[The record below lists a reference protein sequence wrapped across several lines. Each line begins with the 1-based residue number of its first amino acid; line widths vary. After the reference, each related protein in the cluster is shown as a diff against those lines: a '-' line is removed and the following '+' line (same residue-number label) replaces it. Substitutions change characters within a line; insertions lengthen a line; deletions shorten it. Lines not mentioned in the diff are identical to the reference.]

1 MIELLYPSL
10 LGFSVGFLIVWLAF
24 NFRIRRTYN
33 KILREQAEISRE
45 IEAMRKEL
53 VIASGAL
60 DLAIKEIEHLENLT
74 TIL

>member
-10 LGFSVGFLIVWLAF
+10 LGFSVSLLIVWLAF